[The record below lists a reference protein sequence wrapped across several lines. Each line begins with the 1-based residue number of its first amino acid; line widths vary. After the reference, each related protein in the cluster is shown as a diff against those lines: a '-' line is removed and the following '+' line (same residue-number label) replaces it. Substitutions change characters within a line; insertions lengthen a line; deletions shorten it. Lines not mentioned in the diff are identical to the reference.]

1 MKRKHHTTGEATA
14 VIYRKIV
21 HHEVSNVDHVH
32 GPYNSNLVPAGELKS
47 SPSFEENKGEEI
59 VKAGKKLEALG
70 RVLQGTVPENSADA
84 LRDVTEALEALA
96 AGENALDKE
105 SSEYWVGVIIRGVA
119 GGAVAHGIDKWR
131 KRKG

>member
-1 MKRKHHTTGEATA
+1 M
-14 VIYRKIV
+14 
-21 HHEVSNVDHVH
+21 
-32 GPYNSNLVPAGELKS
+32 
-47 SPSFEENKGEEI
+47 SPSIQENKEEAM

-70 RVLQGTVPENSADA
+70 RVLQGKVPESSADA
-84 LRDVTEALEALA
+84 LRDVTEAIEALA

-105 SSEYWVGVIIRGVA
+105 SSEYWVGVIVRGVA